1 MSILSIAIS
10 AFGREVPPTRHRA
23 RAFVAAAALGLGLAL
38 GLPAVPGHANGSPIN
53 VTLTYLPGVSNWG
66 PTNATGVAELVF
78 REGEVRLT
86 ATGLPALQDER
97 YRLWLINTVTGEELP
112 LVGFNSDD
120 DGVARLDRVLEDAI
134 PDRDWNLLLVTV
146 EPNGNPARAPGDRRA
161 IAGRIVPPTTGQE
174 RPGELPR
181 TGGAP
186 EPGLPLAAPGR
197 QSTFPAGL
205 AAAAALLPVALVA
218 GFGLG
223 RWTTRRRGK

>member
-1 MSILSIAIS
+1 MSILPIVITI
-10 AFGREVPPTRHRA
+10 FGRAAPPPRHRA
-23 RAFVAAAALGLGLAL
+23 RAVVAAAALGLSLAL
-38 GLPAVPGHANGSPIN
+38 GLPAAPTQANGSPIN

-112 LVGFNSDD
+112 LASFNSDE

-134 PDRDWNLLLVTV
+134 PDRDWNLLLVAV
-146 EPNGNPARAPGDRRA
+146 EPDGNPARASGDRRA
-161 IAGRIVPPTTGQE
+161 IAGRIVPPTAGQE

-186 EPGLPLAAPGR
+186 APGGPLAAPGR
-197 QSTFPAGL
+197 QSTLPSGL
-205 AAAAALLPVALVA
+205 VAAVALLPVALIA

-223 RWTTRRRGK
+223 RWTTRRQGK